1 METVTN
7 GVYLISRGS
16 NAYIVDGDEGV
27 VLIDTGL
34 PKRHGA
40 IVEGLSD
47 IGRSAK
53 DVRAILITH
62 AHFDH
67 FGGAAALRSA
77 SDAAVYASHTDAAVI
92 RGDKPTEPPP
102 FLQRVPFIRTAMKLM
117 PQAASLPVD
126 HIVAEGFD
134 DDLPEDFAAI
144 DTPGHTDGHLSY
156 LLDRD
161 GGILFVGDAANNAK
175 GSIKRAWFNRSTAI
189 ADVIDGSIRHLAS
202 FEFDMA
208 VFGHSGPLTSE
219 ASAAFSRY

>member
-16 NAYIVDGDEGV
+16 NAYIVDGDDGV
-27 VLIDTGL
+27 VLVDTGM

-53 DVRAILITH
+53 DVRAILLTH

-77 SDAAVYASHTDAAVI
+77 SDAGVYASHIDAMVI

-102 FLQRVPFIRTAMKLM
+102 VLERLPFIRSVMKIM
-117 PQAASLPVD
+117 PQPTSLPVD

-134 DDLPEDFAAI
+134 QGLPEDFTAI
-144 DTPGHTDGHLSY
+144 DTPGHTEGHLSY
-156 LLDRD
+156 LLNRR
-161 GGILFVGDAANNAK
+161 GGVLFVGDAANNAK
-175 GSIKRAWFNRSTAI
+175 GSIKRGWFNRST
-189 ADVIDGSIRHLAS
+189 DTIDGSIHHLGS
-202 FEFDMA
+202 FDFEMA
-208 VFGHSGPLTSE
+208 VFGHSGPITSN
-219 ASAAFSRY
+219 ASAAFSSY